1 MKKNITL
8 QSILT
13 HLAQEAVR
21 PSEIDLWPIL
31 QAKLTTKSNFQ
42 HRKEPNLK
50 SISLLSNRKRV
61 AFISALTLL
70 AVLGMIFIL
79 PQGWAW
85 AKNFIRFFLPT
96 KDQIAIPTQNSVN
109 LVEITPGVMQPT
121 LTPASSWKPAF
132 AETCGELFAPRCSV
146 EQIQQLVSFQVKSIA
161 VVPAG
166 LQFIGATGGPE
177 GVTLIYQRNDPYSII
192 SLTQSPMLTEE
203 NQTVLVGSSAVVEE
217 ILINSVDGEYVKGG
231 YFHLGGDTETHW
243 DPSAELQS
251 LRWEENGILYTITLT
266 GSNDFT
272 PQMLDKIGLTNLAT
286 SLTDQVTPIANELD
300 VVEMKSISEAEQ
312 EAGFEVIEPSW
323 IPEGYLFKYASY
335 IDESKTICLVYFHP
349 SDIAMGSFSNPPTPS
364 LTIAES
370 KKEVLPLPE
379 DLTMQ
384 GLDQDQVFLETAD
397 VRVGGTRDEKGLYV
411 YGSLDPSKICGIQS
425 FQNQVLMTQLEGLN
439 VSIIAQK
446 EGPIGV
452 NRNWLTQQEMVRLAE
467 SITGVSTIDENQLD
481 PEFLTSIEDIRQMAG
496 IPLKFPTKLPE
507 GMNFTYGQV
516 LIEETIR
523 KVILNYSNDNQ
534 NITLR
539 LINGSYETL
548 TAALKRNPDAY
559 RQTTIHNQLALI
571 SQGYWNDNNWVNLP
585 NGGDGNASVIW
596 IEDEVMYSIS
606 GFNAYPSQ
614 VWIEIA
620 ESVK

>member
-31 QAKLTTKSNFQ
+31 QAKLTPKSNFQ

-61 AFISALTLL
+61 AYISALTLL

-79 PQGWAW
+79 PQGRAW

-96 KDQIAIPTQNSVN
+96 KDQIAIPTQYSVN

-161 VVPAG
+161 DVPAG

-192 SLTQSPMLTEE
+192 SLTQSVMLTEE
-203 NQTVLVGSSAVVEE
+203 DQTVLVGSSAVVEE
-217 ILINSVDGEYVKGG
+217 ILIKGVTGEYVKGG

-251 LRWEENGILYTITLT
+251 LRWEENGILYSITLT

-272 PQMLDKIGLTNLAT
+272 PQMLDKTGLTKLAT

-312 EAGFEVIEPSW
+312 EAGFKVIEPSW

-335 IDESKTICLVYFHP
+335 FDESKTICLVYFHP
-349 SDIAMGSFSNPPTPS
+349 SDIAMGSFSKPPTPS

-411 YGSLDPSKICGIQS
+411 YGNLDPSKICGIQS
-425 FQNQVLMTQLEGLN
+425 FQNQVLVTQLEGLN

-446 EGPIGV
+446 EGPMGMT
-452 NRNWLTQQEMVRLAE
+452 RNWLTQQEMVRLAE

-516 LIEETIR
+516 LNEETIR

-539 LINGSYETL
+539 LMNGSYETL
-548 TAALKRNPDAY
+548 AAALKRNPDAY

-571 SQGYWNDNNWVNLP
+571 SQGYWNENNWVDLP